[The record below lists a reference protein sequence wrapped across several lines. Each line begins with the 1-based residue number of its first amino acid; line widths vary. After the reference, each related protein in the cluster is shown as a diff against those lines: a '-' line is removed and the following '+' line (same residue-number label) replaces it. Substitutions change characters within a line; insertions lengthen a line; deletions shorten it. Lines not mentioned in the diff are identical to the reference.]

1 MAANMPQM
9 GAGGPRNR
17 PGTQQLS
24 AAVYRTMVQ
33 NPIHTQGWQNS
44 VHLNIRVGN
53 AMNLISNSFLALPQL
68 ETEQLVHTGI
78 NFEREAFQTSP
89 DKPTYES
96 KVSQRI
102 QELFRKRQANEQHLQ
117 NSLNQ
122 QAAAQAHAQAQA
134 QMFMNQNAMH
144 QMSRGM
150 VQPSPQGFQHLQQP
164 MQASPIPQ
172 QPQQPGMGMP
182 NMGGNPMNPNMQAMH
197 MGASPM
203 HPQGGPQ
210 MNVNNIP
217 PQARAKAHQLA
228 LAKLQTTPED
238 QKRQLRAMVQSKMSQ
253 HHLQRLQAEGQDP
266 LLVFFQNQMLVQAAG
281 KQGQPGMHPNAAM
294 NPAMQMQAAQQQRQ
308 ISQQGQQ
315 HGSDLGPFSSEI
327 INQQKAGMLAQEAG
341 QMVVPASIGPG
352 RNATPQPM
360 GGAQGQNQ
368 GNNQQVPNHNGRPPH
383 MQQQFNMQQAQQL
396 KMDQAAAQ
404 SQAQIRAQAQ
414 AKAQMQGQP
423 GGLSGPGG
431 VSQSPAMTA
440 LNAPVGPNPPV
451 AGMRPNNQQSPMNQQ
466 GNAAFGQGLDPRFN
480 GQQRP
485 QMNPA
490 IRQQMLNAMLQQMP
504 PQMREGFQQQPV
516 ERVNEMLAKW
526 SASRGGQAAG
536 RQQPQP
542 GQFGQGN
549 GMPQFAQGNNP
560 NMPQPNGAAGPNSQN
575 PMMVQQQ
582 LNRMRTG
589 QNQPQM
595 PNNPQAMA
603 MMNNMDVPPRVLAQL
618 PNVPPEIKKWGQLK
632 QWVPSQPLPPNVPDQ
647 LLSFQLQQFR
657 TMLAGKPQIAQAV
670 GIQIPQQGPG
680 AQQVPQG
687 AGAPG
692 AAPQQ
697 VALPPHLASA
707 FANIQVT
714 PHEIETARRHDRF
727 KTWDEGKIR
736 SYLIQM
742 KQHQIKQKF
751 GMQMPAQA
759 PQFTGQ
765 PPAGAAPPN
774 QPPSAGPGAMPR
786 PGQNAGAEATPS
798 GAAARNS
805 TQQQPPSNRP
815 TPQQNPSPAAPP
827 KNNLKRPSTDDAAD
841 VPNVSAP
848 PMQRPP
854 SQQAPPGKPPIL
866 TQAQLASLAPDQ
878 RAKYEQLMRNHR
890 AAAAQAQAPQT
901 NQEDIERLRRIGA
914 EEQKA
919 SANEQLQDVPMSQE
933 QHADMTTK
941 IQRMVFEM
949 SKLGR
954 ALGRWYSLTHDD
966 NRARMFFRM
975 RMRLVRQFQDTE
987 AMTTPKE
994 VFSVKPKD
1002 LEQVRAMMESIAKD
1016 LAASFPQA
1024 IRKGG
1029 SQQNAA
1035 DGAAQQQTTPGQT
1048 ATPQPTQPV
1057 PLNAANLEKNS
1068 QALSKMQRQK
1078 SVPPAAPTTSQPPFP
1093 LGAPS
1098 PHGLP
1103 SYGNKPAITAD
1114 NLHLPTSRKK
1124 PKTTASASVSP
1135 QVSKQASPQ
1144 MQKQGQSAEMKAA
1157 PKAQFQCA
1165 MPDCEANSIGF
1176 STEEASRAHY
1186 QEEHVKPFEDP
1197 ARFASENLAFALGLD
1212 ANGKSTAIAPAGGLE
1227 QGASPAGATSMA
1239 REASM
1244 KRSESANGAKPGVPK
1259 SIPAKAA
1266 DQQVTDVTMKTDGQT
1281 PVPSHN
1287 MDFGFGMNT
1296 IDPQELFQF
1305 GFESGGGG
1313 AIMDMG
1319 VYRSITPNDT
1329 PESSKDSAS
1338 SEPNSDVSEG
1348 VTLDVR
1354 LDLGLDTWQPFEGD
1368 TFVNT
1373 GAMDMEMSMFDGA
1386 QPMGMDSSA
1395 LAGFTSWDD
1404 VNQDFNKPFALDTSL
1419 YSLDTTS

>member
-9 GAGGPRNR
+9 GGGGPVRSR
-17 PGTQQLS
+17 PATHQLS

-33 NPIHTQGWQNS
+33 NPIQTQGWQNT

-122 QAAAQAHAQAQA
+122 QAAAQAQAQAQA

-182 NMGGNPMNPNMQAMH
+182 HMGGNPMNPNMHAMQ

-210 MNVNNIP
+210 MNANAIP

-253 HHLQRLQAEGQDP
+253 HHLQRLQQEGQDP
-266 LLVFFQNQMLVQAAG
+266 LLVFFQNQMLMQAAG
-281 KQGQPGMHPNAAM
+281 KQGQPGMHPNAGM
-294 NPAMQMQAAQQQRQ
+294 NPAMQMQAQQQRNMNQ
-308 ISQQGQQ
+308 AGQQ
-315 HGSDLGPFSSEI
+315 HGSDLGPFSNEI
-327 INQQKAGMLAQEAG
+327 INQQKAGMLAQQEG

-352 RNATPQPM
+352 RNATPNRWEELR
-360 GGAQGQNQ
+360 GRTR
-368 GNNQQVPNHNGRPPH
+368 GNNQQVPNQNGRPPH

-414 AKAQMQGQP
+414 AKAQMTGQP

-431 VSQSPAMTA
+431 VSQSPAMTT

-451 AGMRPNNQQSPMNQQ
+451 AGMRPNSQQAPMNQ
-466 GNAAFGQGLDPRFN
+466 GNAQFGQGLDPRFN
-480 GQQRP
+480 QGNQRP
-485 QMNPA
+485 QMNPNV
-490 IRQQMLNAMLQQMP
+490 RQQMLNAMLQQMP
-504 PQMREGFQQQPV
+504 VQMRETFQAQPV

-526 SASRGGQAAG
+526 SASRGAQVPGRPQA
-536 RQQPQP
+536 QP

-549 GMPQFAQGNNP
+549 AMAQFAQGNNP
-560 NMPQPNGAAGPNSQN
+560 NMPQPNGAMGANQQN

-582 LNRMRTG
+582 LNRMR
-589 QNQPQM
+589 NPQSQHQ
-595 PNNPQAMA
+595 PNNAQAMA
-603 MMNNMDVPPRVLAQL
+603 FMNNMDVPQRVLSQL
-618 PNVPPEIKKWGQLK
+618 QNVPPELKKWGQLK
-632 QWVPSQPLPPNVPDQ
+632 QWIPTQPLPPNVGEQ
-647 LLSFQLQQFR
+647 LQAFQVQQFR
-657 TMLAGKPQIAQAV
+657 AILQNKPQLAQAA
-670 GIQIPQQGPG
+670 GIQMQQQPGGPAPQQP
-680 AQQVPQG
+680 PQG
-687 AGAPG
+687 VGAPG
-692 AAPQQ
+692 AAPQ
-697 VALPPHLASA
+697 VAIPPQLAQA
-707 FANIQVT
+707 FAAIQVT

-727 KTWDEGKIR
+727 KTWDEAKIR
-736 SYLIQM
+736 SYLVQM
-742 KQHQIKQKF
+742 KQHQIRQKF
-751 GMQMPAQA
+751 GMQMPGQTPQFAAQPPGAVA
-759 PQFTGQ
+759 PQAQQ
-765 PPAGAAPPN
+765 PP
-774 QPPSAGPGAMPR
+774 AGPGAMARGP
-786 PGQNAGAEATPS
+786 NAGNEVAPN
-798 GAAARNS
+798 GAPARNS
-805 TQQQPPSNRP
+805 TQGQPPSNRP
-815 TPQQNPSPAAPP
+815 TPQQQNASPAVPP

-854 SQQAPPGKPPIL
+854 SQQAPPPTKPPIL
-866 TQAQLASLAPDQ
+866 TQAQLASLPPDQ
-878 RAKYEQLMRNHR
+878 RAKYEQLMRQHR
-890 AAAAQAQAPQT
+890 ASAQQQPGQT
-901 NQEDIERLRRIGA
+901 NQEDIERLRQIGA
-914 EEQKA
+914 EEQRA
-919 SANEQLQDVPMSQE
+919 SNTEQLQEVPMNPE
-933 QHADMTTK
+933 QHADMMTK
-941 IQRMVFEM
+941 IQRMVMEM

-975 RMRLVRQFQDTE
+975 RMRLVRQFKDGE
-987 AMTTPKE
+987 KMTIPKE
-994 VFSVKPKD
+994 TFSVKPKD

-1024 IRKGG
+1024 VRKTN
-1029 SQQNAA
+1029 SQQNAPE
-1035 DGAAQQQTTPGQT
+1035 GAAQQTTPGQT
-1048 ATPQPTQPV
+1048 ANAQAAQPL
-1057 PLNAANLEKNS
+1057 PLSVSNLEKS
-1068 QALSKMQRQK
+1068 QQALNNAKRK
-1078 SVPPAAPTTSQPPFP
+1078 SVTPAAPTTTQPPFP

-1103 SYGNKPAITAD
+1103 AYGNKPAVTAD

-1135 QVSKQASPQ
+1135 QVSKQSSPQ
-1144 MQKQGQSAEMKAA
+1144 MQKQTQAAEMKAL

-1165 MPDCEANSIGF
+1165 MPNCEANSIGF

-1186 QEEHVKPFEDP
+1186 EEEHVKPFEDP

-1212 ANGKSTAIAPAGGLE
+1212 ANGKSTTMAPSGGVE

-1239 REASM
+1239 RDASM
-1244 KRSESANGAKPGVPK
+1244 KRSESTNGAKPGVPK
-1259 SIPAKAA
+1259 NIPGKAPE
-1266 DQQVTDVTMKTDGQT
+1266 QQNADVTMIKTEGQT
-1281 PVPSHN
+1281 PAQSNN
-1287 MDFGFGMNT
+1287 MDFSFGMNT

-1329 PESSKDSAS
+1329 PESSASKDSAS
-1338 SEPNSDVSEG
+1338 SEPTSDVSEG
-1348 VTLDVR
+1348 VALDVR
-1354 LDLGLDTWQPFEGD
+1354 LDLGIDTWQPFDGD
-1368 TFVNT
+1368 SFINT

-1386 QPMGMDSSA
+1386 QPMGMDNN
-1395 LAGFTSWDD
+1395 LAGFTSWDE

-1419 YSLDTTS
+1419 YSLDTSS

>member
-1 MAANMPQM
+1 MPQM
-9 GAGGPRNR
+9 GGGGP
-17 PGTQQLS
+17 
-24 AAVYRTMVQ
+24 
-33 NPIHTQGWQNS
+33 TQGWQNS

-53 AMNLISNSFLALPQL
+53 AMNLISNSFLALPHL

-182 NMGGNPMNPNMQAMH
+182 NMGGNPMNPNMHAMQ

-210 MNVNNIP
+210 MNINGVP

-238 QKRQLRAMVQSKMSQ
+238 QKRQLRAMVQSKMSA

-266 LLVFFQNQMLVQAAG
+266 LLVFFQNQMLMQAAG
-281 KQGQPGMHPNAAM
+281 KQGQPNMHPNAGM
-294 NPAMQMQAAQQQRQ
+294 NQAMQMQQAQQQQRSMNQ
-308 ISQQGQQ
+308 AGQQ
-315 HGSDLGPFSSEI
+315 HGSDLGPFSNEI

-341 QMVVPASIGPG
+341 QMVVPASIGLG
-352 RNATPQPM
+352 RNTTPQPPRD
-360 GGAQGQNQ
+360 GRTSGAAPGEQPAG
-368 GNNQQVPNHNGRPPH
+368 PESEWAAPTH
-383 MQQQFNMQQAQQL
+383 ATA
-396 KMDQAAAQ
+396 AAAQ

-431 VSQSPAMTA
+431 VSQSPAMST

-451 AGMRPNNQQSPMNQQ
+451 AGMRPNSQQSPMHQ
-466 GNAAFGQGLDPRFN
+466 GNPAFGQGLDPRFN
-480 GQQRP
+480 QGNQRP
-485 QMNPA
+485 QMNPNV
-490 IRQQMLNAMLQQMP
+490 RQQMINAMLQQMP
-504 PQMREGFQQQPV
+504 PQMRESFQAQPV

-526 SASRGGQAAG
+526 SASRGGQVPG
-536 RQQPQP
+536 RQQAQP

-549 GMPQFAQGNNP
+549 AMAQFTQGNNP
-560 NMPQPNGAAGPNSQN
+560 NMPQPNAAAGANPQN
-575 PMMVQQQ
+575 NMMVQQH
-582 LNRMRTG
+582 LNRMR
-589 QNQPQM
+589 NPQPQV
-595 PNNPQAMA
+595 PNNSQAMNF
-603 MMNNMDVPPRVLAQL
+603 MNQMDVPPRVLTQL
-618 PNVPPEIKKWGQLK
+618 ANIPPEIKKWGQLK
-632 QWVPSQPLPPNVPDQ
+632 AWVPTQPLPPNVGDQ
-647 LLSFQLQQFR
+647 LLTFQLQQFR
-657 TMLAGKPQIAQAV
+657 TMLAQKPQLAQAA
-670 GIQIPQQGPG
+670 GI
-680 AQQVPQG
+680 QVPQPQPG
-687 AGAPG
+687 PGPVAQQPSQGVGAPG
-692 AAPQQ
+692 AAGPPQ
-697 VALPPHLASA
+697 VTIPPQLANA
-707 FANIQVT
+707 FASIQVT
-714 PHEIETARRHDRF
+714 AHEIETARRHDRF
-727 KTWDEGKIR
+727 KTWDEAKIR
-736 SYLIQM
+736 SYLVQM
-742 KQHQIKQKF
+742 KQHQIRQKF
-751 GMQMPAQA
+751 GMQMPGQPQFA
-759 PQFTGQ
+759 PQ
-765 PPAGAAPPN
+765 PPGAAAPPT
-774 QPPSAGPGAMPR
+774 QPPPAGPGAMPR
-786 PGQNAGAEATPS
+786 GPNAGNEAPPS
-798 GAAARNS
+798 VVPARNS
-805 TQQQPPSNRP
+805 TQGQPPSNRP
-815 TPQQNPSPAAPP
+815 TPQQNASPAVPP

-841 VPNVSAP
+841 VPNASAT

-854 SQQAPPGKPPIL
+854 SQQAPPPNKPPIL
-866 TQAQLASLAPDQ
+866 TQAQLANLAPDQ

-890 AAAAQAQAPQT
+890 AVAQQQPTHT
-901 NQEDIERLRRIGA
+901 NQEDIERLRQIGA
-914 EEQKA
+914 EEQRA
-919 SANEQLQDVPMSQE
+919 SNNEQLQDVIMNPE

-975 RMRLVRQFQDTE
+975 RMRLVRQFKDGE
-987 AMTTPKE
+987 KMTTPKE
-994 VFSVKPKD
+994 VFSVKPKE

-1024 IRKGG
+1024 VRKTA

-1035 DGAAQQQTTPGQT
+1035 DGAAQQTTPGQT
-1048 ATPQPTQPV
+1048 ATAPSAQPA

-1068 QALSKMQRQK
+1068 QALNKMHQGQRNQQ
-1078 SVPPAAPTTSQPPFP
+1078 PPAAPTTSQPPFP

-1103 SYGNKPAITAD
+1103 AYGNKPAVTAD

-1144 MQKQGQSAEMKAA
+1144 MQKQGQSAEMKAL

-1176 STEEASRAHY
+1176 RTEEASRAHHE
-1186 QEEHVKPFEDP
+1186 EEHVKPFQDP
-1197 ARFASENLAFALGLD
+1197 AAFASENLAFALGLD
-1212 ANGKSTAIAPAGGLE
+1212 ANGKSSAMAPAGGFE
-1227 QGASPAGATSMA
+1227 QGASPTGATSMA

-1244 KRSESANGAKPGVPK
+1244 KRSESASGAKPGIRKGVPG
-1259 SIPAKAA
+1259 KAA
-1266 DQQVTDVTMKTDGQT
+1266 EQQNADVNMIKAEGQT
-1281 PVPSHN
+1281 PAQSNN
-1287 MDFGFGMNT
+1287 MDFGFGMST

-1305 GFESGGGG
+1305 GLESGGGG

-1368 TFVNT
+1368 SFVNP
-1373 GAMDMEMSMFDGA
+1373 GAMDMEISMFDGA
-1386 QPMGMDSSA
+1386 QPMVMDNSA
-1395 LAGFTSWDD
+1395 LAGFTSWDE

-1419 YSLDTTS
+1419 YSLDTSS

>member
-9 GAGGPRNR
+9 GAAGQGRAR

-44 VHLNIRVGN
+44 VHLNQRVGN

-122 QAAAQAHAQAQA
+122 QVAAQAHAQAQA

-172 QPQQPGMGMP
+172 QPQQPGMGMS
-182 NMGGNPMNPNMQAMH
+182 NMGGNPMNPNMQAMQ
-197 MGASPM
+197 MGTSPM

-210 MNVNNIP
+210 MNGNSIP

-238 QKRQLRAMVQSKMSQ
+238 QKRHLRAMVQSKMPQ
-253 HHLQRLQAEGQDP
+253 HQLQRLQAEGQDP
-266 LLVFFQNQMLVQAAG
+266 LLVFFQNQMLLQAAG

-294 NPAMQMQAAQQQRQ
+294 NSAMQMQAQQQRNM
-308 ISQQGQQ
+308 SQQGQQ
-315 HGSDLGPFSSEI
+315 PGGDLGPFSNEI

-368 GNNQQVPNHNGRPPH
+368 GNNQQIPNQNGRPPH
-383 MQQQFNMQQAQQL
+383 IQQQFNLQQAQQL

-431 VSQSPAMTA
+431 VSQSPAMTT

-451 AGMRPNNQQSPMNQQ
+451 AGMRPNQQSPMNQQ

-480 GQQRP
+480 QGNQRP

-490 IRQQMLNAMLQQMP
+490 VRQQMINAMLQQMP
-504 PQMREGFQQQPV
+504 PQMREGFHTQSV

-526 SASRGGQAAG
+526 SASRGAQAAG

-549 GMPQFAQGNNP
+549 GMPQFTQGNNP
-560 NMPQPNGAAGPNSQN
+560 NMPQPNGAAGANSQN

-582 LNRMRTG
+582 LNRMRST
-589 QNQPQM
+589 QNQHQL

-603 MMNNMDVPPRVLAQL
+603 MMNNMD
-618 PNVPPEIKKWGQLK
+618 
-632 QWVPSQPLPPNVPDQ
+632 
-647 LLSFQLQQFR
+647 LQQFR
-657 TMLAGKPQIAQAV
+657 AALANKPQMA
-670 GIQIPQQGPG
+670 QGPG
-680 AQQVPQG
+680 GQQAPQG

-692 AAPQQ
+692 AAPPQ
-697 VALPPHLASA
+697 VAIPPQLAQA
-707 FANIQVT
+707 FATIQVSG
-714 PHEIETARRHDRF
+714 PEIETARRHDRF
-727 KTWDEGKIR
+727 KTWDEAKIR
-736 SYLIQM
+736 SYLVQM
-742 KQHQIKQKF
+742 KQHQIRQKF
-751 GMQMPAQA
+751 GMQMPGQA
-759 PQFTGQ
+759 PQFAPQ
-765 PPAGAAPPN
+765 PGGTAPSN
-774 QPPSAGPGAMPR
+774 LPPSAGPGAMPR
-786 PGQNAGAEATPS
+786 PGQNAGVEATPS
-798 GAAARNS
+798 GPAARIS
-805 TQQQPPSNRP
+805 TQQQPSNSRQ
-815 TPQQNPSPAAPP
+815 TPQQNVSPAVPP

-841 VPNVSAP
+841 VPNTPAA

-854 SQQAPPGKPPIL
+854 SQQVPPSSKPLIL
-866 TQAQLASLAPDQ
+866 TQAQLANLAPDQ
-878 RAKYEQLMRNHR
+878 RAKYEQMMRSHR
-890 AAAAQAQAPQT
+890 AAAQAQPSQT
-901 NQEDIERLRRIGA
+901 NQEDIERLRQIGA
-914 EEQKA
+914 EEQRA
-919 SANEQLQDVPMSQE
+919 SNNEQLQDVIMNQE

-975 RMRLVRQFQDTE
+975 LKQRMRLVRQFKDGE
-987 AMTTPKE
+987 KMTTPKE
-994 VFSVKPKD
+994 IFSVKPKD

-1024 IRKGG
+1024 IRKSA
-1029 SQQNAA
+1029 SQQNVAEVTA
-1035 DGAAQQQTTPGQT
+1035 QQTTPGQT
-1048 ATPQPTQPV
+1048 STAQPAQPV

-1103 SYGNKPAITAD
+1103 SYGNKPAITAE

-1144 MQKQGQSAEMKAA
+1144 MLKQGQSAEMKTV

-1176 STEEASRAHY
+1176 ATEEASRVHY
-1186 QEEHVKPFEDP
+1186 QEEHTKPFEDP
-1197 ARFASENLAFALGLD
+1197 ARFASENLAFAPGLD
-1212 ANGKSTAIAPAGGLE
+1212 ANGKSTSVAPTSVPE

-1239 REASM
+1239 RETSM
-1244 KRSESANGAKPGVPK
+1244 KRSESSSEAKPGAAK
-1259 SIPAKAA
+1259 GIPSKAVE
-1266 DQQVTDVTMKTDGQT
+1266 QQRSDGTMIKTESHT

-1287 MDFGFGMNT
+1287 IDFGFGMNT

-1348 VTLDVR
+1348 VALDVR

-1368 TFVNT
+1368 SFVNM

-1386 QPMGMDSSA
+1386 QPMGMDNSA
-1395 LAGFTSWDD
+1395 LAGFTSWDE
-1404 VNQDFNKPFALDTSL
+1404 VNQDFNKPFALDTSM
-1419 YSLDTTS
+1419 YSLNTSG